1 MGLRLTTE
9 VGATTKR
16 RKANLL
22 VQKTMAMGVKSKMTK
37 TVKMRVQSPYL
48 KDTCLSS
55 ESLTTLSHMLSKAKK
70 PTSHVRRRPKI
81 GLNL

>member
-9 VGATTKR
+9 VGATMKR
-16 RKANLL
+16 RKTNLL
-22 VQKTMAMGVKSKMTK
+22 VWKTMVMGVKSKMMK

-48 KDTCLSS
+48 KDPCLLS
-55 ESLTTLSHMLSKAKK
+55 ESLTTLFYMLSEAKK
-70 PTSHVRRRPKI
+70 PTLHVRRRPKI